1 MTEAGFDLT
10 KYSQDADS
18 VYLESKL
25 DGDDASEGSIRME
38 WIVSKKKT
46 YAFGFRVKNST
57 NLTSTKNENLKVMLT
72 NDGKPDNNPDA
83 IILTAPSYDGQW
95 TEVQY
100 VFTTT
105 TQNRLRIVFTHLSQN
120 GNNTCFDNFYLAE
133 LNIPSTSM
141 INQVS
146 ADAPVADDRIY
157 NLSGQEV
164 TNPGKGVYI
173 RNGKKYII
181 R

>member
-1 MTEAGFDLT
+1 MYEANYEAL
-10 KYSQDADS
+10 A
-18 VYLESKL
+18 
-25 DGDDASEGSIRME
+25 
-38 WIVSKKKT
+38 
-46 YAFGFRVKNST
+46 N
-57 NLTSTKNENLKVMLT
+57 
-72 NDGKPDNNPDA
+72 A
-83 IILTAPSYDGQW
+83 IILQAPSYDGNW
-95 TEVQY
+95 TDIQY

-133 LNIPSTSM
+133 LTVPSTSM

-146 ADAPVADDRIY
+146 ADAPKADDRIY

-173 RNGKKYII
+173 RNGKKFII
-181 R
+181 K